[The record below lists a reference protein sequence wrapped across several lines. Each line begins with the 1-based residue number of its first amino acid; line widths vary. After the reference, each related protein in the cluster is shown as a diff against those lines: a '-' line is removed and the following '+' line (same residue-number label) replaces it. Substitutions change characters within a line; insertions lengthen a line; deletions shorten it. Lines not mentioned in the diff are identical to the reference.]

1 MREGADEIDETD
13 RIYIERANA
22 ALSYVDLVLTFQKA
36 IADTEEAEIMF
47 IEAESDAKVLIE
59 QNRGVKRML
68 ESKTQEVNELARE
81 KQNKRT
87 LGLQLQRVIQKIR
100 DDADEEFSDFLSI
113 FTVDKSLERHDQ
125 EIEDEKQRLE
135 LTHDGNAGAIKQFTD
150 REKVIEKLK
159 KKLEAMNIA
168 VGELTTKVQETR
180 NNWEPRLDA
189 LAKQISSSFAHN
201 MGQINCNGSVE
212 IFKHEDYDQW
222 AIEIF
227 VRFREGETMTRLD
240 AHRQSGGERAVSTIF
255 YLMSLQTLT
264 RSPFRV
270 VDEINQGMDPRN
282 ERLVHSRMVAIAT
295 GNDDWQPTVDDTL
308 DQIIRQVDVDRADLG
323 TGTGSQ
329 YFLVTPKLLHDLR
342 YEEGMT
348 VMCINSGEHL
358 ASGEDMSTKS
368 ISFTRSLEAHRA
380 LRRQAITAT

>member
-1 MREGADEIDETD
+1 MK
-13 RIYIERANA
+13 
-22 ALSYVDLVLTFQKA
+22 FQKA
-36 IADTEEAEIMF
+36 IADSEEAELML
-47 IEAESDAKVLIE
+47 IEAESDVKELTE
-59 QNRGVKRML
+59 QNKSVKEML
-68 ESKTQEVNELARE
+68 QVRTKEVEEFARE
-81 KQNKRT
+81 KQDKRN
-87 LGLQLQRVIQKIR
+87 LGLQLQRSVHKIR
-100 DDADEEFSDFLSI
+100 DEADEELTAFLST
-113 FTVDKSLERHDQ
+113 FTVDKTLEQHDQ
-125 EIEDEKQRLE
+125 EIEDAKQRLD
-135 LTHDGNAGAIKQFTD
+135 LIHDGNAGAIKQFTE

-159 KKLEAMNIA
+159 KKLEALNTA
-168 VGELTTKVQETR
+168 VEELTSKVQETR
-180 NNWEPRLDA
+180 NNWEPRLEA
-189 LAKQISSSFAHN
+189 LVKQISSSFAHN

-212 IFKHEDYDQW
+212 VFKHEDYDQW

-295 GNDDWQPTVDDTL
+295 GNDDWQPIADDTL

-323 TGTGSQ
+323 TGVGSQ

-358 ASGEDMSTKS
+358 VSGEDMSTKS
-368 ISFTRSLEAHRA
+368 ISFSKSLEARRA
-380 LRRQAITAT
+380 LRRQAVAAA